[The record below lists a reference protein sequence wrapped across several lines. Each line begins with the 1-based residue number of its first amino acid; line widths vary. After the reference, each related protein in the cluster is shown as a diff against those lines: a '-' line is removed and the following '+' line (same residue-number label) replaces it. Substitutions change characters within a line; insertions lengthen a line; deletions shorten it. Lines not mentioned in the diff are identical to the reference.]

1 MLGLVRSSAKSGK
14 HFVCHHIDVWERH
27 LKSQGLSNNFL
38 HSTQRE
44 DNEDAHSFDES
55 RVLNFTTSNSMVLM
69 SLLLKWSYLK
79 KEQGGFGDL
88 DDKMRSMDFLKRL
101 CKLACHHGDFAITLA
116 TNTGLTYDGDI
127 QGNGDVSIVVA
138 SDGSLCLREFVS
150 MAVPLTER
158 MASSHSS
165 VRLVLRAPVK
175 SSTQSLVSHLFGVC
189 GRGPELKRS

>member
-1 MLGLVRSSAKSGK
+1 M
-14 HFVCHHIDVWERH
+14 
-27 LKSQGLSNNFL
+27 KSQGLSNNFL
-38 HSTQRE
+38 RSIQRE
-44 DNEDAHSFDES
+44 DNEDVRGFDET
-55 RVLNFTTSNSMVLM
+55 RVLNFTTCDSIALI

-88 DDKMRSMDFLKRL
+88 DEKMRSMDFLKRL

-116 TNTGLTYDGDI
+116 TNIGLTYDGDI
-127 QGNGDVSIVVA
+127 KGHGDVSIVVA
-138 SDGSLCLREFVS
+138 SDGSLCLRELVS
-150 MAVPLTER
+150 MVVPLTER

-189 GRGPELKRS
+189 GRGPELNRS